1 MPKTVR
7 LRRVIASTPETVDGA
22 LLEREGTPAP
32 FEDANLSGEIRE
44 DRDDHADVGRTG
56 PSHHQSE
63 GRVM

>member
-44 DRDDHADVGRTG
+44 DREITPMSVG
-56 PSHHQSE
+56 PDLHIINPKAE
-63 GRVM
+63 